1 MRKKV
6 IRCMVCENRVADFF
20 VEIWKLFKFY
30 VYLQPRIY
38 IVEIGLSL

>member
-20 VEIWKLFKFY
+20 VEIWKLRRF
-30 VYLQPRIY
+30 V
-38 IVEIGLSL
+38 LSLQR